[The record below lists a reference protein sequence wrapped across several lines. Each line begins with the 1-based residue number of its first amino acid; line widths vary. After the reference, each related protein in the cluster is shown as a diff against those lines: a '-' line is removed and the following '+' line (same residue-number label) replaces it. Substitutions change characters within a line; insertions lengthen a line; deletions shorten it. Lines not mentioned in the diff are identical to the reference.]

1 MKIKLE
7 ELRTQR
13 IEEERKAFEEA
24 KKKKKGK
31 GGDEFDPDKVM
42 PRLPDEDVI
51 QLFKRRL
58 NKSDCLNKGYILDG
72 WPKSSKQCEGIFLD

>member
-1 MKIKLE
+1 MKVKIQ

-13 IEEERKAFEEA
+13 IEEERKVFEEA

-31 GGDEFDPDKVM
+31 GTEEFDADKITA
-42 PRLPDEDVI
+42 RLPDEDLLS
-51 QLFKRRL
+51 LFKRRL

-72 WPKSSKQCEGIFLD
+72 WPKSAKLCE